1 MEHIRL
7 NDLTPLTNKRGVQMK
22 SVLNHEDA
30 TVKNLML
37 GEGESIPPHQVTV
50 KVFFY
55 IIFGE
60 GTLKVGDQSV
70 TVKAHEVVTCPEN
83 TPMSVHA
90 DKGSALTFLNVK
102 TPGIE

>member
-1 MEHIRL
+1 MEHIKL
-7 NDLTPLTNKRGVQMK
+7 NQLDTVINKRGVQMK
-22 SVLNHEDA
+22 EVLSHEDA

-37 GEGESIPPHQVTV
+37 KDGESIPPHQVGV

-55 IIFGE
+55 IISGT
-60 GTLKVGDQSV
+60 GTLKVGGESV
-70 TVKAHEVVTCPEN
+70 KVKAHEVVTCPEN

-90 DKGSALTFLNVK
+90 DQGSPISFLNVK